1 MDRVSFVTCRHDTLA
16 HCFRIHISYDY
27 SLRGDELKLSCRCFF
42 SVLFGSGTCKRSVY
56 VVLSMISDHGS
67 GFLLLKG
74 TWIEQGWL
82 VILRH
87 HNHKAVLHCKTE
99 NLYAVRNQN
108 NIVWL

>member
-1 MDRVSFVTCRHDTLA
+1 
-16 HCFRIHISYDY
+16 
-27 SLRGDELKLSCRCFF
+27 
-42 SVLFGSGTCKRSVY
+42 
-56 VVLSMISDHGS
+56 MISDHGS